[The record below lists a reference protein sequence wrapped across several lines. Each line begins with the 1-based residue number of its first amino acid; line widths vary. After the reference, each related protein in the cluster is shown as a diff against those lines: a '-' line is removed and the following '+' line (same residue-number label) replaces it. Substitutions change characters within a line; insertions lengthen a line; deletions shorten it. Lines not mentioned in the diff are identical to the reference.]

1 MSYGLFPQT
10 RHFVQCSKP
19 RLFLRHLNLA
29 IVDRGNDIRR
39 MLAIHSAA
47 HRTRGHTH
55 CPRLLASSEHLLHG
69 SSELVRVGTLTQN
82 LRHLNDLIES
92 DVSIVL
98 NYG

>member
-1 MSYGLFPQT
+1 MACFLKHVTLSNALNHAYSSGTSISPLSIAAMISEGCWPFT
-10 RHFVQCSKP
+10 VQPTELEMTSSK
-19 RLFLRHLNLA
+19 HHSLA
-29 IVDRGNDIRR
+29 G
-39 MLAIHSAA
+39 
-47 HRTRGHTH
+47 
-55 CPRLLASSEHLLHG
+55 SEHLLHG